1 MTGVLY
7 LAHLRLRKRKNQG
20 LNFTYIIKEKIY
32 IESRVIEE
40 MKNEDMASLIE
51 KMRNA
56 IGEDNS
62 AKISEDLATIV
73 KENTNQ
79 NAEIETQKSKI
90 TQLETDKTELL
101 KTNGSLLQQITV
113 PAKDEK
119 EENDKK
125 KEDENKVS
133 IDDIFDEKGNFK
145 D

>member
-1 MTGVLY
+1 MTVVLCLPHHY
-7 LAHLRLRKRKNQG
+7 LRKRKNQG

-32 IESRVIEE
+32 IEGKVIEE

-73 KENTNQ
+73 KENTSQ

-119 EENDKK
+119 EEDEKK
-125 KEDENKVS
+125 KEENKVS

>member
-1 MTGVLY
+1 
-7 LAHLRLRKRKNQG
+7 
-20 LNFTYIIKEKIY
+20 
-32 IESRVIEE
+32 

-73 KENTNQ
+73 KENTSQ

-119 EENDKK
+119 EEDEKK
-125 KEDENKVS
+125 KEENKVS